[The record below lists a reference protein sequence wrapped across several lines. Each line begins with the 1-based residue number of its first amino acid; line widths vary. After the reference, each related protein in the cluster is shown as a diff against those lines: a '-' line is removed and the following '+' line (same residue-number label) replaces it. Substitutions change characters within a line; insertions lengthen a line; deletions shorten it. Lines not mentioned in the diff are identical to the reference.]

1 LLVDNLYCAESGLLK
16 QSVYGNGQKREYE
29 FDNQYRVKKLII
41 DNVDRFSYTYDYEGN
56 LHEVKDLVQ
65 GITYKYIYDVLG
77 RPVQV
82 RTSDGFRIKLTY
94 DEFNRASDVKFE
106 FGSSNLTTSWR
117 YGKSSIVYGV
127 KYNGTEK
134 ITYNYDSLMRRTKTT
149 INTTTPFVTSYSYK
163 DHASEYNRTSTQLQS
178 ISYSNNKGFKY
189 TYDANGN
196 ITSIKDQNNNA
207 VADYFYDELN
217 QLVWE
222 DNLQL
227 NKTIMYAYDNGGNI
241 LNVEEYEY
249 CCDYDPDKL
258 ISQKN
263 YTYGDS
269 EWKDL
274 LTNYNGIDINYD
286 TIGNPLN
293 WINGESFTWS
303 GGRQLTGIT
312 KGNNTISYAYN
323 DSGIRTSKT
332 VNNVHLLKALENTGF
347 LWYNK
352 DGIYVV

>member
-1 LLVDNLYCAESGLLK
+1 
-16 QSVYGNGQKREYE
+16 
-29 FDNQYRVKKLII
+29 
-41 DNVDRFSYTYDYEGN
+41 
-56 LHEVKDLVQ
+56 
-65 GITYKYIYDVLG
+65 
-77 RPVQV
+77 
-82 RTSDGFRIKLTY
+82 
-94 DEFNRASDVKFE
+94 
-106 FGSSNLTTSWR
+106 
-117 YGKSSIVYGV
+117 
-127 KYNGTEK
+127 
-134 ITYNYDSLMRRTKTT
+134 
-149 INTTTPFVTSYSYK
+149 
-163 DHASEYNRTSTQLQS
+163 
-178 ISYSNNKGFKY
+178 
-189 TYDANGN
+189 
-196 ITSIKDQNNNA
+196 
-207 VADYFYDELN
+207 
-217 QLVWE
+217 
-222 DNLQL
+222 
-227 NKTIMYAYDNGGNI
+227 MYAYDNGGNI